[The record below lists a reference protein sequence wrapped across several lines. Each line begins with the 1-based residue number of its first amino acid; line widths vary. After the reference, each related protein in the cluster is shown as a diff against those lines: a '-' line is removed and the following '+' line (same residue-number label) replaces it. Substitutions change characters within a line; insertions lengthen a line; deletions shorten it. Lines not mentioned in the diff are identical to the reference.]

1 LNFLT
6 KKDSYPLPFID
17 EIMDS
22 VTSKELYS
30 FLDGFNGYNQV
41 KIRAHDREKT
51 AFITK
56 WGGIYIHGNAL
67 WVMQCPD
74 HLPMSYH

>member
-1 LNFLT
+1 LCGLHAIELFNR
-6 KKDSYPLPFID
+6 KRFIPSP
-17 EIMDS
+17 IHL

-41 KIRAHDREKT
+41 KIRVEDREKT

-56 WGGIYIHGNAL
+56 WGAFIFMVMPFGLCNAL
-67 WVMQCPD
+67 TTFQ
-74 HLPMSYH
+74 